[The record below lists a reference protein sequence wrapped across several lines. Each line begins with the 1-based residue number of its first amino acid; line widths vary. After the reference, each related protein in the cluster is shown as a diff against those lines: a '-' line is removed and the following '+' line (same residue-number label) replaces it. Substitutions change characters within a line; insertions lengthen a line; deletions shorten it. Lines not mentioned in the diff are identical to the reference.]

1 MKHLAPYTALA
12 LQTPCHAIN
21 RASDTATARRW
32 MLDSIQRIGRQIR
45 AAKLFVGPD
54 VRLLVLPEY
63 FASSYPAGE
72 SLALWAERA
81 AWRVDGPEY
90 VALAEIAMNNAVF
103 VSGNAYELGAH
114 FPGLYFQTS
123 FVIDDQGAC
132 VLRYRRLVSMFAPT
146 PHDVWDRYLERYGL
160 DAVFPVAD
168 TALGRLACI
177 ASEEILYPEI
187 ARVLALKGA
196 EVFLH
201 STSEVGS
208 PRLTPKDVAKRDRAY
223 ENMAWV
229 VSANSAGIVNSDF
242 PTQSTDGMGKVVD
255 HRGEV
260 RAEAGFGESMV
271 AHAEI
276 DIAAV
281 CRARAKPGMANVL
294 ARQRLELFADL
305 YRGSVYAANSM
316 LDSAVPVRWSAHVRP
331 VTPLVRR
338 FRRRCRRLAHRL
350 CRHGAGD
357 PSGPHRRGRSA
368 RCLHAHAR
376 QQRWPHRVCQLVGD
390 DVRRA
395 ARRTSA

>member
-1 MKHLAPYTALA
+1 MTTPYTALA

-21 RASDTATARRW
+21 RAPDTATARQW
-32 MLDSIQRIGRQIR
+32 MLANVERVGKQVR

-54 VRLLVLPEY
+54 VKLVVLPEY

-72 SLALWAERA
+72 PLGLWAERA
-81 AWRVDGPEY
+81 AWAPLGPEY
-90 VALAEIAMNNAVF
+90 AAIGEIAVANAVF
-103 VSGNAYELGAH
+103 ISGNVYETDAH

-123 FVIDDQGAC
+123 FIVGDQGTV

-146 PHDVWDRYLERYGL
+146 PHDVWDRYLEHFGI

-168 TALGRLACI
+168 TPLGKLACI

-208 PRLTPKDVAKRDRAY
+208 PRLTPKDVAKRARAY

-229 VSANSAGIVNSDF
+229 VSANSAGILNTDF
-242 PTQSTDGMGKVVD
+242 PTQSTDGMSKVVD
-255 HRGEV
+255 FKGEV

-276 DIAAV
+276 DLAGLR
-281 CRARAKPGMANVL
+281 RARARPGMANVL
-294 ARQRLELFADL
+294 ARQRLELFAPT
-305 YRGSVYAANSM
+305 YAGSVYPANTM
-316 LDSAVPVRWSAHVRP
+316 LGADGQAFVPQ
-331 VTPLVRR
+331 
-338 FRRRCRRLAHRL
+338 
-350 CRHGAGD
+350 
-357 PSGPHRRGRSA
+357 RSHFVA
-368 RCLHAHAR
+368 T
-376 QQRWPHRVCQLVGD
+376 QQRAIEALRQRGVIGATD
-390 DVRRA
+390 GA
-395 ARRTSA
+395 

>member
-1 MKHLAPYTALA
+1 MKPALPYTALA

-21 RASDTATARRW
+21 RAPDTATARQW
-32 MLDSIQRIGRQIR
+32 MMDNVQRVVRQIR

-54 VRLLVLPEY
+54 VRLVVLPEY

-72 SLALWAERA
+72 PLALWAERA
-81 AWRVDGPEY
+81 AWAAGGPEY
-90 VALAEIAMNNAVF
+90 AALAEAAVKLS
-103 VSGNAYELGAH
+103 VYISGNTYELDEH

-123 FVIDDQGAC
+123 FVIDDSGQT

-146 PHDVWDRYLERYGL
+146 PHDVWDRYLQIYGL

-187 ARVLALKGA
+187 ARALALKGA

-208 PRLTPKDVAKRDRAY
+208 VRLTPKDVAKRARAY

-242 PTQSTDGMGKVVD
+242 PSQSTDGMSKIVD
-255 HRGEV
+255 HKGEV

-276 DIAAV
+276 DVAAV
-281 CRARAKPGMANVL
+281 RRARAKPGMANVL
-294 ARQRLELFADL
+294 ARQRLELFAPL
-305 YRGSVYAANSM
+305 YSGSVYPANTM
-316 LDSAVPVRWSAHVRP
+316 LDAQGELRVPERSHFMAMQQQALAVLRQ
-331 VTPLVRR
+331 
-338 FRRRCRRLAHRL
+338 
-350 CRHGAGD
+350 
-357 PSGPHRRGRSA
+357 RGVIADSDE
-368 RCLHAHAR
+368 
-376 QQRWPHRVCQLVGD
+376 Q
-390 DVRRA
+390 
-395 ARRTSA
+395 